1 MIGLGYAVYCACWSY
16 PQKLAR
22 HLQLRLQYARLKV
35 DHGWVS
41 KKPGKR
47 NPSCPFLLFVYRSYN
62 TPLFFPLSK
71 SKLLLRSRTFTFTND
86 THQQARNRC
95 QTKVLG
101 WACSVWALDERSWLS
116 RSKRVITV
124 LLLLPSKWINCYYHR
139 FISEV
144 VIGRWIVKLTCEI
157 GLSWWREIE
166 GAALFHRC

>member
-1 MIGLGYAVYCACWSY
+1 MIDLGYAVYCVCWSY

-95 QTKVLG
+95 QTKALG
-101 WACSVWALDERSWLS
+101 WACSVWALDERSRARTWHRELRRLLGEERQEGLLES
-116 RSKRVITV
+116 YLHPLRV
-124 LLLLPSKWINCYYHR
+124 
-139 FISEV
+139 
-144 VIGRWIVKLTCEI
+144 
-157 GLSWWREIE
+157 
-166 GAALFHRC
+166 